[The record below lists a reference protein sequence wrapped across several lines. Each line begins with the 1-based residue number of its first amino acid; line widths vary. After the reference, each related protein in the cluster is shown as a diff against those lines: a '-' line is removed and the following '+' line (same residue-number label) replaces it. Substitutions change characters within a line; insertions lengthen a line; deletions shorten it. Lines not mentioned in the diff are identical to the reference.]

1 VALEKTYPVGTL
13 GEKWGDMEKNFWL
26 KKQDVKRCYEV
37 EVLDK
42 LTLLKD
48 QFDITQ
54 YGALSF
60 NPERYPLYALKSKNW
75 NINKPCILI
84 TGGVHGYEKSG
95 VQGAIRFV
103 QSHAKHYFS
112 EFNMLVMPCVS
123 PWGYETINRWNPYAV
138 DPNRSFIQGGS
149 AQEAVSV
156 MQYVASLKLNIT
168 VHIDLHETTD
178 TDNSEFRPAQS
189 ARDATNN
196 EIWDIP
202 DGFYLVGDSQNP
214 MDEFQKAI
222 IESVQKVTHI
232 APADVNNKIIGE
244 ALAQHGVINYDV
256 QNLGL
261 CTGFSHAQY
270 STTTE
275 VYPDSEKVD
284 EENCINAQ
292 VAAITGAL
300 DFVIHKAAQ
309 G

>member
-1 VALEKTYPVGTL
+1 MAIEQIYPIGTL
-13 GEKWGDMEKNFWL
+13 GEKWGDIEKNIWL
-26 KKQDVKRCYEV
+26 KKQDIKRSYEV

-75 NINKPCILI
+75 RLNKPCVLI

-95 VQGAIRFV
+95 VQGAIRFL
-103 QSHAKHYFS
+103 QSHAKQYHS
-112 EFNMLVMPCVS
+112 EFNMLVMPCLS

-178 TDNSEFRPAQS
+178 TDNSEFRPAQA

-196 EIWDIP
+196 ENWDIP

-214 MDEFQKAI
+214 MDEFQQAI

-300 DFVIHKAAQ
+300 NFVINM

>member
-1 VALEKTYPVGTL
+1 MAIEQTYPVGIL
-13 GEKWGDMEKNFWL
+13 GEKWGDIENNIWL

-48 QFDITQ
+48 QFDIIQ

-75 NINKPCILI
+75 NLNKPCVLI

-95 VQGAIRFV
+95 VQGAIRFL
-103 QSHAKHYFS
+103 QSHAKHYFN
-112 EFNMLVMPCVS
+112 EFNLVVLPCVS
-123 PWGYETINRWNPYAV
+123 PWGYETINRWNPQAV
-138 DPNRSFIQGGS
+138 DPNRSFFSGGS
-149 AQEAVSV
+149 AQEAVAA

-178 TDNSEFRPAQS
+178 TDNSEFRPAQA

-196 EIWDIP
+196 ENWDIP

-214 MDEFQKAI
+214 KDEFQKAI
-222 IESVQKVTHI
+222 IDSVQKVTHI

-244 ALAQHGVINYDV
+244 TLAQHGVINYDV

-261 CTGFSHAQY
+261 CTGFSRAQY

-300 DFVIHKAAQ
+300 DFVINK

>member
-1 VALEKTYPVGTL
+1 MALEQTYPVGTL
-13 GEKWGDMEKNFWL
+13 GKKWGDIEKNIWL
-26 KKQDVKRCYEV
+26 KKQDIKRCYEV

-42 LTLLKD
+42 LTLLKE

-75 NINKPCILI
+75 RLNNPCILI

-95 VQGAIRFV
+95 VQGAIRFL
-103 QSHAKHYFS
+103 QSHAKQYHR
-112 EFNMLVMPCVS
+112 EFNMLVMPCLS

-138 DPNRSFIQGGS
+138 DPNRSFILRGS
-149 AQEAVSV
+149 SQEAVAA
-156 MQYVASLKLNIT
+156 MQYVASLNLNIT
-168 VHIDLHETTD
+168 IHVDLHETTD
-178 TDNSEFRPAQS
+178 TDNSEFRPAQA

-196 EIWDIP
+196 ENWDIP

-214 MDEFQKAI
+214 MDEFQQAI

-232 APADVNNKIIGE
+232 APADINNKIIGE
-244 ALAQHGVINYDV
+244 TLAQHGVINYDV

-300 DFVIHKAAQ
+300 DFVINK